1 MAKASLRAVGPDER
15 PVVVVES
22 VSDAVEFGSR
32 VDELV
37 QMRKVVARAIDTTA
51 SARDLAALT
60 KRLTEISKEIDVLR
74 KQEREEADDGAVSG
88 DEEWSEEAI

>member
-1 MAKASLRAVGPDER
+1 MAKAKLRAVGADER
-15 PVVVVES
+15 PMVAVES
-22 VSDAVEFGSR
+22 VTDAVEFGSR

-88 DEEWSEEAI
+88 DEEWSAEAI

>member
-1 MAKASLRAVGPDER
+1 VM
-15 PVVVVES
+15 
-22 VSDAVEFGSR
+22 FGTR

-37 QMRKVVARAIDTTA
+37 QMRMVVANAIDTTA

-74 KQEREEADDGAVSG
+74 RQHEEEAVEGAISG
-88 DEEWSEEAI
+88 DEAWSEEAI

>member
-1 MAKASLRAVGPDER
+1 MSNPKLRAVEPDER
-15 PVVVVES
+15 RAVES
-22 VSDAVEFGSR
+22 VSDAVDYGSR
-32 VDELV
+32 LDELV

-74 KQEREEADDGAVSG
+74 REGEEDSSDGEVSTAF
-88 DEEWSEEAI
+88 DAEAI